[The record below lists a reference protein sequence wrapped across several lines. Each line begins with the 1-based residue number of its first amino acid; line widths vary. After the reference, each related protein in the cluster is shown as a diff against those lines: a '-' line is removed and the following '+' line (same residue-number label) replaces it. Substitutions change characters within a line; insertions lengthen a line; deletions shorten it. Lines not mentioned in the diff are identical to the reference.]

1 MNSHHWTSELK
12 DQWRLFLLAVSFL
25 TRLKVPAQSPS
36 HDELQSCR
44 RYFPL
49 AGALIG
55 VLLALFFSVC
65 SWIFPLFLS
74 ISLTLALGIILTGG
88 FHEDGLADTMDGIG
102 GGFTIEKRLEIM
114 KDSRLG
120 SYGGLAISAS
130 LLIRF
135 CALLALT
142 DFVDGVQI
150 GLIAAGAMSRFAAPL
165 MQALLPYARI
175 DDSKMQAFKDKPAAR
190 DILIFTLTAVVI
202 AIAASGPG
210 AGILCLIGTLVTVIY
225 LRRWFLQ
232 RLGGYTGDTLG
243 ATQQLTE
250 IICYLMIYVWF
261 QLYAT

>member
-1 MNSHHWTSELK
+1 MKSHHWTSELK
-12 DQWRLFLLAVSFL
+12 PQWRLFLLAVSFL
-25 TRLKVPAQSPS
+25 TRLKVPAESPS
-36 HDELQSCR
+36 PDELQSCR

-65 SWIFPLFLS
+65 SWIFPVFLS
-74 ISLTLALGIILTGG
+74 ISLTLAVGIVLTGG
-88 FHEDGLADTMDGIG
+88 FHEDGLADTLDGIG
-102 GGFTIEKRLEIM
+102 GGFSVEKRLEIM

-142 DFVDGVQI
+142 EFVDGVQI
-150 GLIAAGAMSRFAAPL
+150 GLIAAAAMSRFAAPL
-165 MQALLPYARI
+165 MQVLLPYARI
-175 DDSKMQAFKDKPAAR
+175 DDSKMHVFKDKPAAR
-190 DILIFTLTAVVI
+190 DTLIFTLTAI
-202 AIAASGPG
+202 AIAVVVSGPG
-210 AGILCLIGTLVTVIY
+210 AGILCLVGTLVTVVY

-250 IICYLMIYVWF
+250 IVCYLMIYVWF